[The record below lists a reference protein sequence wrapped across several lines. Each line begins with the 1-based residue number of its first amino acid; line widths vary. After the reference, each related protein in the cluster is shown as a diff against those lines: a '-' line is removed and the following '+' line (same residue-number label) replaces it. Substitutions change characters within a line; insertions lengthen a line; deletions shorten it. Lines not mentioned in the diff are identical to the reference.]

1 MERKE
6 ITSCL
11 VAEVEKLLAQ
21 KVDVPVIADRL
32 GITPY
37 IVEVIAN
44 DEHRPAGHSK
54 THRSSSRRMPNT
66 KSGIDASTIRMIQ
79 RMLAAGI
86 LNHKAIAREAGVSPN
101 VVSDVASGKRKA
113 VTSKR
118 LHPANGEEFLPE
130 PIRCRDCGALISIA
144 PCRACRARLV
154 KNSA

>member
-6 ITSCL
+6 ITSSL
-11 VAEVEKLLAQ
+11 VAEVERLLAG
-21 KVDVPVIADRL
+21 KNDVPAIADRL

-44 DEHRPAGHSK
+44 DEHRPTGRSK
-54 THRSSSRRMPNT
+54 AHCSSSRRIPNT
-66 KSGIDASTIRMIQ
+66 KSGINASTIRMIQ

-130 PIRCRDCGALISIA
+130 PIRCRECGALISIV
-144 PCRACRARLV
+144 PCQACRARLA
-154 KNSA
+154 KNFA